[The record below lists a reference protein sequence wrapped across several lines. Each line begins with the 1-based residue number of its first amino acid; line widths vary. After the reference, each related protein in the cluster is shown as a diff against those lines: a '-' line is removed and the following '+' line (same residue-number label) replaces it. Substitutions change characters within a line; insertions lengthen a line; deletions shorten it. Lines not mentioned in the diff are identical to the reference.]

1 MLVLRR
7 ASGGGTVYHDP
18 GNLNISMAVPGWQ
31 PGLAGELA
39 VLVAGAIGRL
49 GLQASVGGH
58 GVSIGPAKASGLA
71 SQVTRDGTLAH
82 ATLLMTTP
90 GRPDPGIPHPGP
102 AGPAPRGL
110 AQKARPLCAHNPAL
124 DVTARLAGQ
133 RFVMMVVTGSP
144 NRRSA

>member
-1 MLVLRR
+1 VLVLRR

-49 GLQASVGGH
+49 GLQASVGGR

-90 GRPDPGIPHPGP
+90 ADRIQAYLTPAPPDPHPLDSH
-102 AGPAPRGL
+102 RS
-110 AQKARPLCAHNPAL
+110 ARPLCAHNPAL